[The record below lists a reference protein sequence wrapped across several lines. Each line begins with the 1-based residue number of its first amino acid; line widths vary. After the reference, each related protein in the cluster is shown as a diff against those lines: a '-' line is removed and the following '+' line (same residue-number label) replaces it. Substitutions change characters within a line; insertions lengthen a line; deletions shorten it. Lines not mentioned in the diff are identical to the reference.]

1 MAMHHQLFEYIQ
13 QHVHHT
19 NMLAFRSDRSKHI
32 AQFADVDS
40 GCTQVPQELHLKYTS
55 K

>member
-1 MAMHHQLFEYIQ
+1 MAMRYQLFEYIQ
-13 QHVHHT
+13 QPVHNT
-19 NMLAFRSDRSKHI
+19 NMLAFLSDRSKHI

-40 GCTQVPQELHLKYTS
+40 GCTEVPQELHLKYSS